1 MPHVISGKSGR
12 GCVRISEFLT
22 ERRRKMKRQC
32 IVVEDMRSPLA
43 LLLASLVLVGLLAVN
58 SSAEMDDDAPTAM
71 TDDSM
76 SEHMMGGDMPMPMTG
91 CGMPMTG
98 CGMRRGMRHHG
109 MGDCTGGMGCGE
121 GMRGMGYEGHPMWSR
136 LRGLDLDEKQKV
148 AVGEI
153 RSRTM
158 KEMVRKRADQRI
170 AQIELKDLLEKDPVD
185 MKAVE
190 SKLKQIEASRT
201 EKHLSLIRA
210 REEIKGT
217 LRPEQREKMKEAFGT
232 GPMMSR
238 GGMPGGMMRGG
249 MGMLPPCEQ

>member
-1 MPHVISGKSGR
+1 
-12 GCVRISEFLT
+12 
-22 ERRRKMKRQC
+22 MKRQC
-32 IVVEDMRSPLA
+32 VAVKDMRGPLA
-43 LLLASLVLVGLLAVN
+43 ILLASLVLIGLLAVK
-58 SSAEMDDDAPTAM
+58 SSAEMDDDSPTAM
-71 TDDSM
+71 TDDSG
-76 SEHMMGGDMPMPMTG
+76 SEPMMNEDMPMLMRG
-91 CGMPMTG
+91 CGMG
-98 CGMRRGMRHHG
+98 RGMGYRGMR
-109 MGDCTGGMGCGE
+109 DCTGPMDCGE
-121 GMRGMGYEGHPMWSR
+121 GMHGMRYEGHPMWGR
-136 LRGLDLDEKQKV
+136 LMGLDLDQKQKA

-170 AQIELKDLLEKDPVD
+170 AQIELKDLLERDPVD